1 MVSEA
6 KKRAQ
11 RKYDKENTTQIILK
25 LNIKTDADVIGK
37 LCNVD
42 SKQGYLKDL
51 VRNNL
56 RHDSDVLSLDS
67 IKLLVLPVAKKN
79 GLDSIAVFGSYARN
93 EAGPESD
100 VDIMIDGGNYTG
112 LFAFMAIKDQFEQ
125 ALGKNVDLIT
135 KTAIEEDNSAPGL
148 IFKQNVYNE
157 KKVIY
162 ER

>member
-148 IFKQNVYNE
+148 IFKQKLYKE
-157 KKVIY
+157 MKVVY

>member
-42 SKQGYLKDL
+42 SKQGYLKEL
-51 VRNNL
+51 VRDNL

-79 GLDSIAVFGSYARN
+79 NLESIAVFGSYARN

-100 VDIMIDGGNYTG
+100 VDIMIDGGNYSG
-112 LFAFMAIKDQFEQ
+112 LFAFMEIKDQFEQ

-135 KTAIEEDNSAPGL
+135 KTAIEEDNTAPGL
-148 IFKQNVYNE
+148 LFKENVYNE

>member
-51 VRNNL
+51 VRDNL